1 MATRGYDGPSGL
13 GPPDGSGAFQ
23 NLREL
28 DSAHL
33 PREGRGAPRAFG
45 LRAEE
50 ERP

>member
-23 NLREL
+23 NLREF
-28 DSAHL
+28 DSFPAKAAEH
-33 PREGRGAPRAFG
+33 PWG
-45 LRAEE
+45 LRLARVEE